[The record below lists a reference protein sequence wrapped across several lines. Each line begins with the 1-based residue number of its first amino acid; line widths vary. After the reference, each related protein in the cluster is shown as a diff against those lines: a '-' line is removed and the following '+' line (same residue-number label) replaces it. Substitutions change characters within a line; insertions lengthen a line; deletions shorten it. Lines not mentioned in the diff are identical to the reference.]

1 LKELEEVEK
10 ILSAE
15 QVKKEI
21 EQGKT
26 KFQGVTIKGN
36 LYLAGETFNDFYFS
50 DINLDGD
57 LCFTLSTIRGFV
69 NFYQTRIE
77 GETSFKESIL
87 KGRLFATGCLFRNG
101 FTFEEGTS
109 EDEVVLD
116 KITTE
121 VGVSFGET
129 AFKGSVGLYRS
140 VISGNLDFD
149 DTIIECSLYIINTI
163 IEGELDLSTKKGPKK
178 IYVSPELK
186 EVVHLAAPTIP
197 LVIVKD
203 TRGIMQQ

>member
-15 QVKKEI
+15 RVKKEI

-26 KFQGVTIKGN
+26 EFQGVTIKGN
-36 LYLAGETFNDFYFS
+36 LHLPKTLNSLYFS
-50 DINLDGD
+50 EITLEGA
-57 LCFTLSTIRGFV
+57 LYFTLSTIRGPV
-69 NFYQTRIE
+69 NFYRTKIE
-77 GETSFKESIL
+77 GEMSSRNSTL
-87 KGRLFATGCLFRNG
+87 KGPLSARSCLFRDV
-101 FTFEEGTS
+101 FAFKEGTI
-109 EDEVVLD
+109 EGEVVLD
-116 KITTE
+116 KIITE
-121 VGVSFGET
+121 VSASFEET
-129 AFKGSVGLYRS
+129 VFKRSVGLYRS
-140 VISGNLDFD
+140 VIGGNLYFD
-149 DTIIECSLYIINTI
+149 DAIIEGFLYLIDTK